1 MKYMLDT
8 DICIA
13 LIRQNSPQLVEKII
27 STSLGEIG
35 LSVITV
41 AELQFGVERSQRREQ
56 NQDALL
62 QFLLPFEIAD
72 FDSKAALGYGRIRA
86 ELEGKGSTI
95 GSYDLLIAS
104 HASSLGVILVTGNVK
119 EFQRVK
125 GLNVENWLE

>member
-13 LIRQNSPQLVEKII
+13 IIRQGSSRLVEKVT
-27 STSLGEIG
+27 STSIGEVG

-62 QFLLPFEIAD
+62 QFLLPFEIAE
-72 FDSKAALGYGRIRA
+72 FDSKAALEYGRIRA
-86 ELEGKGSTI
+86 EFEGNGLSI
-95 GSYDLLIAS
+95 GPYDLLIAS
-104 HASSLGVILVTGNVK
+104 HAYSLGAVLVTGNVN
-119 EFQRVK
+119 EFGRVK
-125 GLNVENWLE
+125 GLNVENWI